1 MSRRGFLLDLI
12 YIDYMLNLT
21 YYDFLFVFQ
30 NNHGMIHLLKV
41 SATFC
46 STFIP
51 RSNAKKLILK
61 NRIFV
66 GLVSFKQC
74 LGSWAYFEG

>member
-1 MSRRGFLLDLI
+1 MIEEEKRRKMSRREFLLDFI
-12 YIDYMLNLT
+12 YIEYGILDNILNLT

-51 RSNAKKLILK
+51 RSNAKKK
-61 NRIFV
+61 
-66 GLVSFKQC
+66 
-74 LGSWAYFEG
+74 

>member
-1 MSRRGFLLDLI
+1 MIEEEKRRKMSRRGFLLDLI

-51 RSNAKKLILK
+51 RSNAKKKKNLIGFLLAW
-61 NRIFV
+61 
-66 GLVSFKQC
+66 LV
-74 LGSWAYFEG
+74 

>member
-1 MSRRGFLLDLI
+1 MIEEEKRRKMSRREFLLDFI
-12 YIDYMLNLT
+12 YIEYGILDNILNLT

-51 RSNAKKLILK
+51 RSNAKKI
-61 NRIFV
+61 N
-66 GLVSFKQC
+66 FKK
-74 LGSWAYFEG
+74 